1 MAKLY
6 FRYGAMNSGK
16 TTNLLQV
23 SYNFEE
29 RGMNTIIIKPKIDTK
44 GEEYIVSRI
53 GAKRKVDYLV
63 SDDDNLFELIESHLE
78 KEELKAVLVDEVQF
92 LKKEQID
99 ELMQV
104 VVRDDIAVMCFGLRT
119 DFKTN
124 GFEGSSR
131 LLEIAHSIEEMK
143 TVCFCGKKAM
153 FNARRVNGEF
163 VFDGNQVEIDDN
175 AKIEYLS
182 LCPECY
188 YKELDKYEKS
198 KKQNQTKSLI
208 KKR

>member
-23 SYNFEE
+23 SHNFEE

-153 FNARRVNGEF
+153 FNARKVNGEF
-163 VFDGNQVEIDDN
+163 VFDGDQVEIDDK
-175 AKIEYLS
+175 AEVEYLS
-182 LCPECY
+182 LCPV
-188 YKELDKYEKS
+188 
-198 KKQNQTKSLI
+198 I
-208 KKR
+208 